1 MLTKILDTTSERY
14 AVYYVVYGSLAGEDC
29 LVKPYFWAGPY
40 QTLNAAFKKAEELKS
55 SYQDDS
61 FIVMKYLG

>member
-1 MLTKILDTTSERY
+1 MPFIMSFM
-14 AVYYVVYGSLAGEDC
+14 AGEDC